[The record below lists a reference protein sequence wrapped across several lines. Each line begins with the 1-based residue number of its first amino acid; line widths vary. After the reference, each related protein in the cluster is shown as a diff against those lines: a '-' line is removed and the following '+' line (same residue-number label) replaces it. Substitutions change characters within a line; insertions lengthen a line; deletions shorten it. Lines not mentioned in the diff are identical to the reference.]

1 MTRSQNAAA
10 DIAFSAPAESGG
22 IARVSVTTDLQS
34 CERTWR
40 AFQKNASGHV
50 FQTFDFVAPWCA
62 HVAKARAITPHIV
75 IGHADDGQPL
85 FLLPFGVRRQTGSS
99 VVEWLGGEHADY
111 HGGLFDPEFL
121 KRAAAEPNV
130 FDTLLDALR
139 SVFRGV
145 DLAHFI
151 RMPMVLDGTTSP
163 FARLSTY
170 PNANHAHATVLGS
183 DWTTYYKQK
192 RGSGWRRTDRKK
204 VERMAERG
212 DLAFR
217 IAEDEQTVEA
227 LLSTLFAQKRT
238 GLERIGV
245 ADMFAPDGVRD
256 FYRALAL
263 TSLSGDGAVQLSGL
277 WCGDDITAVS
287 FGLVWKD
294 TYYYI
299 LHSYDLEIYAAFSAG
314 AQLMHHLMQWCI
326 ANDITIFDFTI
337 GDEPYK
343 EIWCETQLELFNAAV
358 PLTAIGRAAA
368 GTMKIREAAKSTIK
382 GNAALWS
389 AAVEI
394 RKRLLKFRA

>member
-1 MTRSQNAAA
+1 MTRSQNAAT
-10 DIAFSAPAESGG
+10 DIAVAAAAGSGG
-22 IARVSVTTDLQS
+22 LARVSVTTDLTG
-34 CERTWR
+34 CEQAWR
-40 AFQKNASGHV
+40 AFQPGASGHV

-62 HVAKARAITPHIV
+62 HVAAARAITPHIV
-75 IGHADDGQPL
+75 MGHADDGRIL

-111 HGGLFDPEFL
+111 HGGLFAPEFL
-121 KRAAAEPNV
+121 DRAASDPAV
-130 FDTLLDALR
+130 FDALLDALR

-151 RMPMVLDGTTSP
+151 RMPMVLDGAANP
-163 FARLSTY
+163 FTRLSTY
-170 PNANHAHATVLGS
+170 PNANRAHATVLGA
-183 DWTTYYKQK
+183 DWPSYYKQK

-204 VERMAERG
+204 AERMAERG

-217 IAEDEQTVEA
+217 IATDEQTVEA
-227 LLSTLFAQKRT
+227 LLAALFAQKRA

-263 TSLSGDGAVQLSGL
+263 SSLSADSPVQLSGL

-287 FGLVWKD
+287 FGLVWKE
-294 TYYYI
+294 TYYYV
-299 LHSYDLEIYAAFSAG
+299 LHSYDLEVYAAFSAG

-326 ANDITIFDFTI
+326 ANNITIFDFTI

-343 EIWCETQLELFNAAV
+343 DIWCETQLELFNAAV
-358 PLTAIGRAAA
+358 PLTTIGRVAA
-368 GTMKIREAAKSTIK
+368 GTMKLREAAKSTIK
-382 GNAALWS
+382 GNAKLWS

-394 RKRLLKFRA
+394 RKRLLKIRS